1 MFMPGKIVLCVK
13 NAPEIVLNPEGIIT
27 IRGRCMNGSI
37 NELKSGIDEWIDN
50 YLHDPAEVTTVEF
63 YLEYFN
69 KVHSGVLFSLIRKIA
84 SLKSQG
90 KICSIN
96 WYYEEGD
103 EDMLEKGEFF
113 SEELNIPIN
122 FIEIY
127 DVLMPEYH
135 SREPET
141 SFN

>member
-1 MFMPGKIVLCVK
+1 MAGRLVLSVK
-13 NAPEIVLNPEGIIT
+13 DAPDIVLNPEGIIT

-37 NELKSGIDEWIDN
+37 NELKSRIDEWVDS
-50 YLHDPAEVTTVEF
+50 YLLSPAEVTTMEF

-69 KVHSGVLFSLIRKIA
+69 KVHSGLFLSLIRKIA

-90 KICSIN
+90 KKYSIN

-135 SREPET
+135 SPKSGT